1 MLPIVRPHSVAAER
15 KLEREIMDSHQIAV
29 AIFNDRSTEPARIA
43 AVREFIAGGTRDNA
57 AHGLLLAVSAEIKKP
72 LYEGA
77 GLVSLWE
84 IAHAV
89 LDMQIA
95 HAIDTLELA
104 RQETP
109 NAEPIARDWTGA
121 PLAYRVP
128 GLGRFSSSDK

>member
-1 MLPIVRPHSVAAER
+1 
-15 KLEREIMDSHQIAV
+15 MDSHQIAV
-29 AIFNDRSTEPARIA
+29 AIFNDRSTEAARIA
-43 AVREFIAGGTRDNA
+43 AVRELVAGASRDNA
-57 AHGLLLAVSAEIKKP
+57 AHGLLLAASAEIKKSS
-72 LYEGA
+72 YEGA

-109 NAEPIARDWTGA
+109 APIARDWTGA
-121 PLAYRVP
+121 PLAYRAP

>member
-1 MLPIVRPHSVAAER
+1 MLSIVRPHSVAAER
-15 KLEREIMDSHQIAV
+15 KRERETMDSHQIAV
-29 AIFNDRSTEPARIA
+29 AIFNDRSTEPARMA
-43 AVREFIAGGTRDNA
+43 AVRELVAGASRDNA
-57 AHGLLLAVSAEIKKP
+57 AHRLLAAASAEVKKS

-109 NAEPIARDWTGA
+109 SAEPIARDWTGA
-121 PLAYRVP
+121 PLAYRAP

>member
-1 MLPIVRPHSVAAER
+1 MLPIVRPHPVAAER
-15 KLEREIMDSHQIAV
+15 KRERETMDSHRIAV

-43 AVREFIAGGTRDNA
+43 AVRELVAGASRDNA
-57 AHGLLLAVSAEIKKP
+57 AHGLLLAASAEIKKP
-72 LYEGA
+72 SYEGA

-104 RQETP
+104 QREGAE
-109 NAEPIARDWTGA
+109 NA
-121 PLAYRVP
+121 
-128 GLGRFSSSDK
+128 

>member
-1 MLPIVRPHSVAAER
+1 MLRFVRSHPVPAER
-15 KLEREIMDSHQIAV
+15 KLEGETMDSHQIAV
-29 AIFNDRSTEPARIA
+29 AIFNDRSTEPARMA

-57 AHGLLLAVSAEIKKP
+57 AHRLLPAASAEIKKS

-89 LDMQIA
+89 LDMQIE

-104 RQETP
+104 RRETP
-109 NAEPIARDWTGA
+109 APIARDWTGA

>member
-1 MLPIVRPHSVAAER
+1 MNP
-15 KLEREIMDSHQIAV
+15 HQIAV

-43 AVREFIAGGTRDNA
+43 AVREFVAGGSRDNA
-57 AHGLLLAVSAEIKKP
+57 AHRLLLAASAEIKKP
-72 LYEGA
+72 IYDGA
-77 GLVSLWE
+77 GLVSAWE

-89 LDMQIA
+89 LDMQIT

-109 NAEPIARDWTGA
+109 SPEPIARDWTGA
-121 PLAYRVP
+121 PLTYRVP